1 MWELEKISEEIRKAF
16 EENTRDIVDEDGCH
30 HFVVDVCTATYLVN
44 KIIRKHTKDN
54 TDGKNDNNGWIPVE
68 ERLPEEP
75 KENPEF
81 EGKKVELYLVAT
93 NGTKYPFRAFWNGKR
108 FADGWSTLNVIAWR
122 PLPEPYKPERNND
135 V

>member
-1 MWELEKISEEIRKAF
+1 MQELEKILEEIRKAF
-16 EENTRDIVDEDGCH
+16 EENTRDIVDEDECH

-68 ERLPEEP
+68 ERLPEEEYYP
-75 KENPEF
+75 ALCVTNEN
-81 EGKKVELYLVAT
+81 YYCVAVYNKT
-93 NGTKYPFRAFWNGKR
+93 HGFRTG
-108 FADGWSTLNVIAWR
+108 DICTVGEIVAWH
-122 PLPEPYKPERNND
+122 PLPELYRPERNDN